1 MDSIK
6 KNAKYLKTNL
16 LKFGLLVMII
26 TFSSCDADDIITPED
41 TLTLT
46 INVET
51 AQDQMGDFACNAM
64 SLHNSKVWSIGGENS
79 YSTPDFSNSVWRSQ
93 NGVAWES
100 VTNVGEA
107 RCGHTLTTFNG
118 KLWLIGGENND
129 GDWLGDIW
137 YSTDGSTWTNIFLSA
152 PFGEVAYHDTVVFN
166 DKIYV
171 IAGDVATS
179 NTKVWS
185 SLDGENWTQ
194 ETANAFPGRVTHK
207 VVVFNSAI
215 YVIGGEDIAGNKLN
229 EIWTSTNGSTW
240 TQVATNSPIF
250 SARNHHT
257 ATVYNNK
264 VWVIGGR
271 TTTGFGNDIWYSN
284 NMTDW
289 TKYTGLLIEDDLH
302 QHTALLYND
311 AIWLFG
317 GYNDSGITG
326 QIVSI
331 KED

>member
-1 MDSIK
+1 MNSIK
-6 KNAKYLKTNL
+6 KNAQYLKSHL
-16 LKFGLLVMII
+16 LKLGLLVMII
-26 TFSSCDADDIITPED
+26 TFSSCDGDDTIISED
-41 TLTLT
+41 MLSLT

-51 AQDQMGDFACNAM
+51 AQDQMGDFACNAI
-64 SLHNSKVWSIGGENS
+64 SLHNGKVWSVGGENS
-79 YSTPDFSNSVWRSQ
+79 YSSPDFNNDVWFSD
-93 NGVAWES
+93 NGVAWAS
-100 VTNVGEA
+100 VTNLGEG
-107 RCGHTLTTFNG
+107 RCGHTLTTFQN

-137 YSTDGSTWTNIFLSA
+137 SSADGSTWTNIFLTA
-152 PFGEVAYHDTVVFN
+152 PFGQVAYHDTIVYN
-166 DKIYV
+166 GRMYL
-171 IAGDVATS
+171 IAGDDATG

-185 SLDGENWTQ
+185 TPDGENWTE
-194 ETANAFPGRVTHK
+194 ETANAFLGRVSHK
-207 VVVFNSAI
+207 AVVHNNTL
-215 YVIGGEDIAGNKLN
+215 YVLGGEDIAGNKLN
-229 EIWTSTNGSTW
+229 QIWQSTNGSIW
-240 TQVATNSPIF
+240 TQVTTNSIF
-250 SARNHHT
+250 PARNHHT

-271 TTTGFGNDIWYSN
+271 TTTGFGNDIWYSI

-289 TKYTGLLIEDDLH
+289 TKYTGLLIDDDLH
-302 QHTALLYND
+302 QHVALNYND